1 VGVHLKEAISLLLE
15 NRPENPIQFLADH
28 FRNQQSSGTALPT
41 QPNGIVAS
49 GHNIM
54 KAYRLLAM
62 NRQGAAMLDPKTF
75 SDNVF

>member
-1 VGVHLKEAISLLLE
+1 VGNYLKEAITVLLE

-28 FRNQQSSGTALPT
+28 FRNIHHTSHANQIPV

-54 KAYRLLAM
+54 KAYRLLVQ
-62 NRQGAAMLDPKTF
+62 NKHGATQPD
-75 SDNVF
+75 